1 MVIKPI
7 LIIRDSS
14 LMVPV
19 IEPQKED
26 SSVFS
31 EYQAVMIEDTVF
43 HTLDTAPADATC
55 VIAGSNRVTYGELRV
70 QALAIAEG
78 LRSAGIKRGDTAAL
92 WIPNVPQWLS
102 IAYACARIGVSILP
116 LNMRYGPRELQDFLS
131 RSHAEALFYVP
142 TYRGINYEDC
152 LLKLDECALQSMK
165 VVISLEGEC
174 NARIPG
180 ARSLTLTALMSHVS
194 ANPVATQAGQAQDP
208 FVVFASSGTTSKPKL
223 ICHLQE
229 SVSRHARDVDAAFDI
244 GPDSRLLL
252 SVPFGGAFGFTIA
265 QAALS
270 GHATLIV
277 QEQFDPREAA
287 QLLQQ
292 HRVTHMF
299 GTDDMLDKILDAAG
313 NDTRFP
319 DLKLYGHANFTP
331 ALSVIL
337 PAKAAER
344 GVFLRGCYG
353 LSESMALFASQ
364 PAAASLNRRAMSGG
378 LPTSPFAKVRI
389 RSLESGNLVA
399 AGETG
404 EIEIYSPNLTVGYL
418 NDSEATSKA
427 FGSDGFLRTGDMGY
441 LMPDGGVTLL
451 SRIGDILRIGGY
463 LVNPL
468 EIEETVIGLGHIAA
482 CQVIAV
488 DTAGSV
494 RPVAFVI
501 GEPGY
506 VHDEISMIAA
516 CRSRLA
522 TYKVPIR
529 IFEVESF
536 PIIESANGGKVK
548 KNVLRELALKLMS
561 EEKSTS

>member
-1 MVIKPI
+1 
-7 LIIRDSS
+7 
-14 LMVPV
+14 
-19 IEPQKED
+19 
-26 SSVFS
+26 
-31 EYQAVMIEDTVF
+31 MIEDTLF
-43 HTLDTAPADATC
+43 HTLDTAPVDSTC
-55 VIAGSNRVTYGELRV
+55 VIVGATSVTYGELRT

-78 LRSAGIKRGDTAAL
+78 LRNAGIRRGDTAAL
-92 WIPNVPQWLS
+92 WIPNVPEWLS
-102 IAYACARIGVSILP
+102 IAYACAKIGVRILP
-116 LNMRYGPRELQDFLS
+116 LNMRYGPRELEDFLS

-142 TYRGINYEDC
+142 TYRGINHEDC
-152 LLKLDECALQSMK
+152 LLKLDPLALQSMK
-165 VVISLEGEC
+165 VAISLGSESQEL
-174 NARIPG
+174 APG
-180 ARSLTLTALMSHVS
+180 AQSRTLATLMSRASV
-194 ANPVATQAGQAQDP
+194 NPETTEVGQAQDP

-223 ICHLQE
+223 ICHLQQ
-229 SVSRHARDVDAAFDI
+229 SVSRHARDVDAAFEI

-270 GHATLIV
+270 AHATLIV

-299 GTDDMLDKILDAAG
+299 GTDDMLDKLLDAAG

-331 ALSVIL
+331 ALSASL

-344 GVFLRGCYG
+344 GIFLRGCYG

-364 PAAASLNRRAMSGG
+364 PAAEPLDRRAMSGG
-378 LPTSPFAKVRI
+378 RPTSPLGKVRI
-389 RSLESGNLVA
+389 RSLESGELVA
-399 AGETG
+399 AGEAG

-418 NDSEATSKA
+418 NDPEATSKA
-427 FGSDGFLRTGDMGY
+427 FHRDGFLRTGDLGY

-468 EIEETVIGLGHIAA
+468 EIEETVLGLGHIAA
-482 CQVIAV
+482 CQVVAV

-501 GEPGY
+501 GKSGY
-506 VHDEISMIAA
+506 AHDEASMIAL
-516 CRSRLA
+516 CRGRLA
-522 TYKVPIR
+522 TYKTPIR
-529 IFEVESF
+529 IFEVDSF
-536 PIIESANGGKVK
+536 PITESANGGKVR
-548 KNVLRELALKLMS
+548 KNVLKDLALRLMS
-561 EEKSTS
+561 EEKSSS